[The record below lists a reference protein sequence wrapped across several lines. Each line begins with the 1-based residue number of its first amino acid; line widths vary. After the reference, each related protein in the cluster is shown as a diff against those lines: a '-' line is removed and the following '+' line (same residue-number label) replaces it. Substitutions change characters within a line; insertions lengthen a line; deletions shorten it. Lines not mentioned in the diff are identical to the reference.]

1 MEPEVYGR
9 VTTEGHDLGTEFFQ
23 GSNDSQEEFVFFVE
37 KGFVKPS
44 ESVTVIGHFDEK
56 YSHHAERVLCFVF
69 GDVAVPGERLSGSAY
84 KAVLLPNLPGP
95 INFYVSFDGIIPI
108 SQLMELELSSK
119 TVKSAVDLDLE
130 QRLARMLV
138 PREEDGD
145 DLCAKLLQ
153 CDSLN
158 THSEIILRKY
168 LKDWVF
174 EGYRRG
180 KPFDIHGLGVTHLCA
195 SLGYT
200 WAIALYRRIYFGVD
214 YRDLNGWTALHWAA
228 FHGRQGATT
237 LLLIHGA
244 NPSLLT
250 KPNAEHPWERTAAS
264 IAFER
269 GHNDLAAYLVDIMD
283 NPKKIVRLST
293 VRPKLVGIQRSY

>member
-9 VTTEGHDLGTEFFQ
+9 VTTEEHDLGIEFFQ
-23 GSNDSQEEFVFFVE
+23 GSNDSQEEFVFFCRE
-37 KGFVKPS
+37 RFCW
-44 ESVTVIGHFDEK
+44 VTVIGHFNEK
-56 YSHHAERVLCFVF
+56 YSHHAERDLCFVF
-69 GDVAVPGERLSGSAY
+69 GDVAVPGERLSESAY

-95 INFYVSFDGIIPI
+95 INFYASFDGIIPI

-119 TVKSAVDLDLE
+119 TVKSVVDLDLE

-145 DLCAKLLQ
+145 DLC
-153 CDSLN
+153 
-158 THSEIILRKY
+158 
-168 LKDWVF
+168 
-174 EGYRRG
+174 YRRG
-180 KPFDIHGLGVTHLCA
+180 KPFDIHGLGVMHLCA

-200 WAIALYRRIYFGVD
+200 WAIALYRMISFGVD

-293 VRPKLVGIQRSY
+293 VRAKLEGVSRTLSILGISPSFNSVEVVLCPIIERQPF